1 MQLSPHEF
9 KDLELQANEIRQDI
23 IHMLVE
29 AGSGHSGG
37 PLGMADIFTALFFKV
52 LNINPE
58 KPEWEDR
65 DRFVLSCGHICP
77 VMYASMARRGFFPV
91 EELKT
96 LRKLGTRLQGHPHR
110 EALPGLETTSG
121 PLGSG
126 LSQAAGMAL
135 AGVMDKKP
143 WRVYCVTSDGE
154 HQEGNTWE
162 AIMFAANYKLGNL
175 TVIMDRNN
183 MQIDGHTEDIMQLD
197 PIADKYRAFNWNVIE
212 VNGHDLNEIIQ
223 ACEDAKTVFEKPTM
237 IIAHTIPGKG
247 VSYMENR
254 YEWHGSPPD
263 GMDISGAPAKGE
275 QAKEALS
282 QLQKIKESLTRD

>member
-1 MQLSPHEF
+1 MQLSPHDV
-9 KDLELQANEIRQDI
+9 KSLELQANQIRQDI
-23 IHMLVE
+23 IHMLVA

-37 PLGMADIFTALFFKV
+37 PLGLADIFTALFFKE
-52 LNINPE
+52 LNLNPE
-58 KPEWEDR
+58 KPDWDER
-65 DRFVLSCGHICP
+65 DRFVLSCGHTCP
-77 VMYASMARRGFFPV
+77 VMYATMARRGFFPV
-91 EELKT
+91 SELKT

-126 LSQAAGMAL
+126 LSQASGMAL
-135 AGVMDKKP
+135 VGIMDKKP

-183 MQIDGHTEDIMQLD
+183 MQIDGHTEDIMKLD
-197 PIADKYRAFNWNVIE
+197 PVAEKYKAFNWNVIE
-212 VNGHDLNEIIQ
+212 VNGHNFQEIID
-223 ACEDAKTVFEKPTM
+223 ACEFAKTVYDKPTI

-254 YEWHGSPPD
+254 YEWHGSPP
-263 GMDISGAPAKGE
+263 GTIEPTGAPAKEE
-275 QAKEALS
+275 QAKEALK
-282 QLQKIKESLTRD
+282 QLEDIERKIRE